1 MKRLEFKSLL
11 TRFDGNVPPALEIE
25 KHFKVVRDLGEA
37 EQVFERAGAC
47 ETAGLQL
54 ISDENGAV
62 GLALCFGEEDIYCL
76 PAQGFL
82 TSGYLADKAA
92 MLCRELPL
100 VCVLDLKS
108 QLPFLKIPD
117 DGPVMDAGVAGYLL
131 NPLGDTYAYDDLARD
146 YLGLTIPSQADL
158 LGKEK
163 LPASLAAGVEKAF
176 DCACFMG
183 YVAYK
188 AAGPLT
194 EKLREKMCIR
204 DRRKIIP

>member
-1 MKRLEFKSLL
+1 MYKR
-11 TRFDGNVPPALEIE
+11 
-25 KHFKVVRDLGEA
+25 
-37 EQVFERAGAC
+37 Q
-47 ETAGLQL
+47 
-54 ISDENGAV
+54 
-62 GLALCFGEEDIYCL
+62 
-76 PAQGFL
+76 
-82 TSGYLADKAA
+82 
-92 MLCRELPL
+92 
-100 VCVLDLKS
+100 
-108 QLPFLKIPD
+108 
-117 DGPVMDAGVAGYLL
+117 AGYLL

-194 EKLREKMCIR
+194 EKLRETGMHSLFTDIEMPLIYSLFHMEEEGIR
-204 DRRKIIP
+204 VETVSYTHLPQRPQRGIRAEAHPHIPAGYLRH